1 MNITLPQLRL
11 FTRKGSINRDT
22 GSGAGTLLQRL
33 PDLWV
38 LVTVMA
44 ALVVSLP
51 LFAVALVAL
60 QPAGEIMEHIASTL
74 LLRLLGNSAIL
85 VAGVGTG
92 TLILGVSLAWLTA
105 ACDYPGR
112 KFFTWSLLLPMAVP
126 AYVLAFTFLGLFD
139 YSGPVQSFL
148 RSLSLPALPSIRT
161 AGGVVLVMTLALYP
175 YVYLLSR
182 NAFRTQG
189 VRALE
194 AASSLGHGHV
204 GGFFR
209 VALPMARPW
218 IASGV
223 MLVIMEALADFGAV
237 SIFNFDTFTTAIY
250 KAWFGFFS
258 LPAAARLSLPLVLFA
273 FIVLTLERRARART
287 AYSGMGHA
295 QSPAGLITLKAP
307 WNYLATGYSALI
319 LSLAFI
325 VPAGQLSIWAVGSFK
340 EEFAASYTGLFTSTL
355 ALAALSSA
363 VICTVALVISFTGRR
378 HSGKAVEH
386 LTTSATLG
394 YALPGTVLAVGMFMA
409 VAGFDGVLDRV
420 WIFFSGS
427 SHGLFLQGTVIV
439 LIVAYAVRFMAV
451 GYSSIDSSMHR
462 VTRSTHESARIMGVS
477 GLGLLRRVY
486 FPILRGGVLTASIL
500 VFVDVMKEMPI
511 TLMTRPFGMSTLAT
525 KIFELTSEGEWE
537 RAALPAIALIIAG
550 LIPVAILTRLSDS
563 GRASPRTARR

>member
-1 MNITLPQLRL
+1 MNLTLPPLRI
-11 FTRKGSINRDT
+11 FPRKRRIRGET
-22 GSGAGTLLQRL
+22 APGHGAWLKKFPDGWILITVVAALTVAL
-33 PDLWV
+33 PLIA
-38 LVTVMA
+38 VTVMA
-44 ALVVSLP
+44 
-51 LFAVALVAL
+51 L
-60 QPAGEIMEHIASTL
+60 QPTGEVMEHIASTL

-85 VAGVGTG
+85 VVGVGTG
-92 TLILGVSLAWLTA
+92 TLVLGVSLAWLTA
-105 ACDYPGR
+105 ACNYPGSR
-112 KFFTWSLLLPMAVP
+112 FFAWSLLLPMAVP

-139 YSGPVQSFL
+139 YSGPVQSLL
-148 RSLSLPALPSIRT
+148 RSLSLPALPSIRSP
-161 AGGVVLVMTLALYP
+161 GGVILVMTLALYP
-175 YVYLLSR
+175 YVYLLTR

-194 AASSLGHGHV
+194 AAASLGHGHV

-223 MLVIMEALADFGAV
+223 ILVIMETLADFGAV

-258 LPAAARLSLPLVLFA
+258 LPAAARLSIPLVLFA
-273 FIVLTLERRARART
+273 FIVLTLERTARART
-287 AYSGMGHA
+287 AYSGMGHS

-307 WNYLATGYSALI
+307 WKYLATGYSVLV
-319 LSLAFI
+319 LSLAFV
-325 VPAGQLSIWAVGSFK
+325 VPAGQLVVWVVRSFK
-340 EEFAASYTGLFTSTL
+340 DEFASSYGGLFTSTL
-355 ALAALSSA
+355 TLAALSSA
-363 VICTVALVISFTGRR
+363 VICTIALVISYTGRR
-378 HSGKAVEH
+378 HPGKAVGH
-386 LTTSATLG
+386 LTSSATLG
-394 YALPGTVLAVGMFMA
+394 YALPGSVLAVGMFMA
-409 VAGFDGVLDRV
+409 VAGIDSILDRV
-420 WIFFSGS
+420 WIYFTGS

-439 LIVAYAVRFMAV
+439 LIAAYGIRFMAV

-462 VTRSTHESARIMGVS
+462 VTRSTHESARLMGVS

-537 RAALPAIALIIAG
+537 RAALPAIALIVAG
-550 LIPVAILTRLSDS
+550 LIPVATLTRLSDS
-563 GRASPRTARR
+563 GPPSRKAARR

>member
-1 MNITLPQLRL
+1 MNLTLPPLRIFL
-11 FTRKGSINRDT
+11 RKRRIRGETAR
-22 GSGAGTLLQRL
+22 GHGAWLKKFLDGWILITVVAALTVAL
-33 PDLWV
+33 PLIA
-38 LVTVMA
+38 VTVMA
-44 ALVVSLP
+44 
-51 LFAVALVAL
+51 L
-60 QPAGEIMEHIASTL
+60 QPTGEVMEHIASTL

-85 VAGVGTG
+85 VVGVGTG
-92 TLILGVSLAWLTA
+92 TLVLGVSLAWLTA
-105 ACDYPGR
+105 SCNYPGSR
-112 KFFTWSLLLPMAVP
+112 FFAWSLLLPMAVP

-139 YSGPVQSFL
+139 YSGPVQSLL
-148 RSLSLPALPSIRT
+148 RSLSLPALPPIRSP
-161 AGGVVLVMTLALYP
+161 GGVILVMTLALYP
-175 YVYLLSR
+175 YVYLLTR
-182 NAFRTQG
+182 NAFRSQG

-194 AASSLGHGHV
+194 AASSLGHGHM

-258 LPAAARLSLPLVLFA
+258 LPAAARLSIPLVLFA
-273 FIVLTLERRARART
+273 FIVLTLEKRARART
-287 AYSGMGHA
+287 AYSGMGHS

-307 WNYLATGYSALI
+307 WKYLATGYSTLI

-325 VPAGQLSIWAVGSFK
+325 VPAGQLAIWAVRSFK
-340 EEFAASYTGLFTSTL
+340 EEYTSSYTGLFTSTL
-355 ALAALSSA
+355 TLAALSSSF
-363 VICTVALVISFTGRR
+363 ICIIALVISYSSRR
-378 HSGKAVEH
+378 HPGKTVGH
-386 LTTSATLG
+386 LTRTATVG
-394 YALPGTVLAVGMFMA
+394 YALPGSVLAVGVFMA

-420 WIFFSGS
+420 WILFSGS
-427 SHGLFLQGTVIV
+427 SPGLFLQGTVIV
-439 LIVAYAVRFMAV
+439 LVVAYAIRFMAV

-462 VTRSTHESARIMGVS
+462 VTRSTHESARLMGVS

-486 FPILRGGVLTASIL
+486 FPILRSGILTASIL

-537 RAALPAIALIIAG
+537 RAALPAIALIFAG

-563 GRASPRTARR
+563 GPASRKAARR

>member
-1 MNITLPQLRL
+1 MDRV
-11 FTRKGSINRDT
+11 T
-22 GSGAGTLLQRL
+22 GPGGGTWLQAL
-33 PDLWV
+33 PDGWIII
-38 LVTVMA
+38 TAIA
-44 ALVVSLP
+44 ALLVSLP
-51 LFAVALVAL
+51 LFAVAFTAL
-60 QPAGEIMEHIASTL
+60 QATGEIMKHIASTL
-74 LLRLLGNSAIL
+74 LLRLLGNTAIL

-92 TLILGVSLAWLTA
+92 TLVLGVSLAWLTA

-148 RSLSLPALPSIRT
+148 RWMSLPALPSIRT
-161 AGGVVLVMTLALYP
+161 PGGVVLVMSLALYP

-204 GGFFR
+204 GGFFK

-223 MLVIMEALADFGAV
+223 MLVIMETLADFGAV

-258 LPAAARLSLPLVLFA
+258 LPAAARLSIPLVLFA
-273 FIVLTLERRARART
+273 FIVLTLERRARARV
-287 AYSGMGHA
+287 AYSGMGHS
-295 QSPAGLITLKAP
+295 QSQPGLIILKAP
-307 WNYLATGYSALI
+307 WNYLATGLCALV
-319 LSLAFI
+319 LSLAFV
-325 VPAGQLSIWAVGSFK
+325 VPAGQLVIWAAGSFK
-340 EEFAASYTGLFTSTL
+340 AEFTASYTGLFTSTL
-355 ALAALSSA
+355 ALAVLSSA
-363 VICTVALVISFTGRR
+363 VICTIALVISYTGRR
-378 HSGKAVEH
+378 HPGRTVGH
-386 LTTSATLG
+386 MTRSATLG
-394 YALPGTVLAVGMFMA
+394 YALPGSVLAVGVFMA
-409 VAGFDGVLDRV
+409 VAGFDGFLDRI
-420 WIFFSGS
+420 WMFFSGS
-427 SHGLFLQGTVIV
+427 SHGLYLQGTVVV
-439 LIVAYAVRFMAV
+439 LILAYAVRFMAV

-462 VTRSTHESARIMGVS
+462 VTRSTHESARTMGVS

-486 FPILRGGVLTASIL
+486 LPILRSGVLTASIL

-537 RAALPAIALIIAG
+537 RAALPAIVLIVAG
-550 LIPVAILTRLSDS
+550 LIPVAILTRLSDY
-563 GRASPRTARR
+563 GAASRNNARR

>member
-1 MNITLPQLRL
+1 MNITLSQLRL
-11 FTRKGSINRDT
+11 FSGGGNIHRESGTRSWLRKM
-22 GSGAGTLLQRL
+22 
-33 PDLWV
+33 PDGWV

-44 ALVVSLP
+44 AITVSLP
-51 LFAVALVAL
+51 LLAVALTAL
-60 QPAGEIMEHIASTL
+60 QPAGEVMEHIASTL

-92 TLILGVSLAWLTA
+92 TLVLGVSLAWLTA

-112 KFFTWSLLLPMAVP
+112 RFFTWSLLLPMAVP

-139 YSGPVQSFL
+139 YSGPVQSML

-161 AGGVVLVMTLALYP
+161 PGGVVLVMSLALYP
-175 YVYLLSR
+175 YVYLLTR

-189 VRALE
+189 IRALE
-194 AASSLGHGHV
+194 AASSLGHGHA
-204 GGFFR
+204 GGFFK

-223 MLVIMEALADFGAV
+223 MLVIMETLADFGAV

-258 LPAAARLSLPLVLFA
+258 LPAAARLSMPLILFA
-273 FIVLTLERRARART
+273 FLVLTLEKRARART
-287 AYSGMGHA
+287 AYSAMGHD
-295 QSPAGLITLKAP
+295 QSSASRITLKAP
-307 WNYLATGYSALI
+307 WNYLATGYCVLVI
-319 LSLAFI
+319 SLAFV
-325 VPAGQLSIWAVGSFK
+325 VPAGQLAVWAAESFK
-340 EEFAASYTGLFTSTL
+340 EEFAASYTGLFTNTL
-355 ALAALSSA
+355 ILAALSSI
-363 VICTVALVISFTGRR
+363 VICTIALVISYTGRR
-378 HSGKAVEH
+378 HPGKGVGH
-386 LTTSATLG
+386 LTRSATLG
-394 YALPGTVLAVGMFMA
+394 YALPGSVLAVGVFMA
-409 VAGFDGVLDRV
+409 VAGLDRVLDRI

-427 SHGLFLQGTVIV
+427 SHSLYLQGTMVV
-439 LIVAYAVRFMAV
+439 LILAYAVRFMAV
-451 GYSSIDSSMHR
+451 GYSSIDSSMNR

-477 GLGLLRRVY
+477 GFGLLRRIY
-486 FPILRGGVLTASIL
+486 FPILRSGILTASIL

-563 GRASPRTARR
+563 GPGSHTKTER

>member
-1 MNITLPQLRL
+1 
-11 FTRKGSINRDT
+11 
-22 GSGAGTLLQRL
+22 
-33 PDLWV
+33 
-38 LVTVMA
+38 
-44 ALVVSLP
+44 
-51 LFAVALVAL
+51 
-60 QPAGEIMEHIASTL
+60 
-74 LLRLLGNSAIL
+74 
-85 VAGVGTG
+85 
-92 TLILGVSLAWLTA
+92 
-105 ACDYPGR
+105 
-112 KFFTWSLLLPMAVP
+112 MAVP

-148 RSLSLPALPSIRT
+148 RSVSLPALPSIRT
-161 AGGVVLVMTLALYP
+161 AGGVVLVMSLALYP

-204 GGFFR
+204 RGFFK

-223 MLVIMEALADFGAV
+223 ILVIMEALADFGAV

-273 FIVLTLERRARART
+273 FIVLTLERRARAGT
-287 AYSGMGHA
+287 AYSGMGHD

-307 WNYLATGYSALI
+307 WKYLATGYSALV
-319 LSLAFI
+319 LSLAFV
-325 VPAGQLSIWAVGSFK
+325 VPAGQLVVWAARSFN
-340 EEFAASYTGLFTSTL
+340 EEFASSYTGLFTSTL
-355 ALAALSSA
+355 TLAALSSA
-363 VICTVALVISFTGRR
+363 FICTIALVISYTTRR
-378 HSGKAVEH
+378 HPGKSIGY
-386 LTTSATLG
+386 LTRSATIG
-394 YALPGTVLAVGMFMA
+394 YALPGAVLAVGMFMA

-427 SHGLFLQGTVIV
+427 SHGLFLQGTVVV
-439 LIVAYAVRFMAV
+439 LVVAYAIRFMAV

-563 GRASPRTARR
+563 GRVSRKTARR